1 MGLRFKASI
10 ENSERAEAA
19 QYGFI
24 VARTSALGTKE
35 LNHANMKAGVI
46 NAVEGISYEPAANID
61 IIFGNADDKTIF
73 TAALINIPEKSYL
86 EKLSVRAFVKIGDVY
101 AYSNVYTDT
110 LAQAA
115 QRVKD
120 ENGELYQANKELIDN
135 ILETAIKYDNESVI
149 DASKLYD

>member
-1 MGLRFKASI
+1 MA
-10 ENSERAEAA
+10 
-19 QYGFI
+19 
-24 VARTSALGTKE
+24 T
-35 LNHANMKAGVI
+35 
-46 NAVEGISYEPAANID
+46 EPATNTD

-120 ENGELYQANKELIDN
+120 ENGELYLANKELIDN
-135 ILETAIKYDNESVI
+135 ILKNAVKYDNESVI